1 MISLFRRYLTSWF
14 ALGLFGL
21 VLIAFAVSGVG
32 NTSFGGLTGGGG
44 VASVGGVEIS
54 EAKLLGEFDR
64 VLRRARQ
71 QNPKLDARTAAR
83 QGALGEV
90 YEQLIAT
97 TALEKF
103 GENTGFAVSER
114 AIDGE
119 IASVDAFRVGG
130 KFDQATYRR
139 LLADQRLSERDLRDG
154 LRSDLIR
161 KQVLT
166 PVLSGVQ
173 VPRAMAEPYAA
184 TLLEQRS
191 GAIAIVPASAVPAPP
206 APSDAQLAAFYAGH
220 GAAFTVPER
229 RAFRYALLDRDRLAA
244 GVTISDAEVKKYYD
258 ANADT
263 YAGAETRKLL
273 QVVVP
278 DEAKAQAIAA
288 AVKAGRSFAAAAAAA
303 GFAPADI
310 DIGEQSKAKLA
321 AATSPAV
328 ADAAFALKPGGTTA
342 PVQSPFG
349 WHLVSVTAITPAR
362 PRSLAAAHDEI
373 AAKLKAARTETL
385 LGDTVGKIEDALSG
399 RTSLADVAKRFAL
412 TVAAVPAVTRAG
424 VAPADPGF
432 TLPPAAAPIV
442 AKAFDADP
450 ADGPTLQQLAKDSF
464 AVVELG
470 EITPPVV
477 QPLAKVRDAVV
488 AAYLADARL
497 KAARTVADGIVA
509 EAAKGGRPFASIVAA
524 HALPPAHPLAGRRLD
539 LNRQAQV
546 PPPVKLFL
554 TLPAGATRALAA
566 GPQGFWLV
574 HVDSVTPGDVAA
586 APQLVDSARAEFARA
601 APDEIGAAFAQAV
614 ERSVGVKRNPN
625 ALAAATARVTGAAK

>member
-21 VLIAFAVSGVG
+21 VLVAFALSGVG
-32 NTSFGGLTGGGG
+32 NTSFSGLTGGGG
-44 VASVGGVEIS
+44 VANVGGVEIS
-54 EAKLLGEFDR
+54 EARLLSEFDR

-90 YEQLIAT
+90 YEQLVAT

-103 GENTGFAVSER
+103 GHDTGFAISER

-139 LLADQRLSERDLRDG
+139 ILADQRLSERDLREG
-154 LRSDLIR
+154 LRGDLVR
-161 KQVLT
+161 KQLLT

-173 VPRAMAEPYAA
+173 VPRGMAAPYAA
-184 TLLEQRS
+184 TLLEQRA
-191 GAIAIVPASAVPAPP
+191 GAIAIVPAAAMPAPATP
-206 APSDAQLAAFYAGH
+206 TDAQLTAFYSSH
-220 GAAFTVPER
+220 GAAFTLPER
-229 RAFRYALLDRDRLAA
+229 RAFRYALVDREKLAA
-244 GVTISDAEVKKYYD
+244 GVSISDADIKKYYD

-278 DEAKAQAIAA
+278 DEAKAQTIAA
-288 AVKAGRSFAAAAAAA
+288 AVKGGRSFAAAAAAA

-310 DIGEQSKAKLA
+310 DIGEQSKAKFA
-321 AATSPAV
+321 AATSAAV
-328 ADAAFALKPGGTTA
+328 ADAAFALKPGGTSA

-349 WHLVSVTAITPAR
+349 WHVVSVTAVTPAR

-373 AAKLKAARTETL
+373 VAKLKAERTQTL
-385 LGDTVGKIEDALSG
+385 LADTVNKIEDALSG

-412 TVAAVPAVTRAG
+412 TVSAVPAVTRAG
-424 VAPADPGF
+424 TDPADPGF
-432 TLPPAAAPIV
+432 TLAPAVAPIV

-450 ADGPTLQQLAKDSF
+450 ADGPTLQQLGKDSF

-470 EITPPVV
+470 EITPPAV
-477 QPLAKVRDAVV
+477 QPLAKVHDAVV

-497 KAARTVADGIVA
+497 KSAKTVADGIVA
-509 EAAKGGRPFASIVAA
+509 EVAKGRPFASVVAA
-524 HALPPAHPLAGRRLD
+524 HNLPPAHPLAGRRLD
-539 LNRQAQV
+539 LNRQAEV

-554 TLPAGATRALAA
+554 TLAAGATRALPA

-574 HVDSVTPGDVAA
+574 HVDSVTPGDIAT

-614 ERSVGVKRNPN
+614 ERAVGVRRNAA
-625 ALAAATARVTGAAK
+625 ALAAATARVTGTGK